1 MMKKTSPKNKLLK
14 EKLLSK
20 LLWGCMTTLLGLVFI
35 GMGALLG
42 YVGNTDPEDPI
53 TSSCFGFILLAIGI
67 AFLINYFWGKKMLA
81 KEMEAEEQL
90 LTAQTEDK

>member
-1 MMKKTSPKNKLLK
+1 MSVTQILKT
-14 EKLLSK
+14 
-20 LLWGCMTTLLGLVFI
+20 
-35 GMGALLG
+35 
-42 YVGNTDPEDPI
+42 
-53 TSSCFGFILLAIGI
+53 LLAIGI